1 VTLRLAILGTGRIA
15 HDHAAAARSLDSVR
29 LVAAIDVDASAAESF
44 AQTWDCEWWGTT
56 LAEAPEVDA
65 VIVCSPT
72 SLHRLHALAAIER
85 GCSVLVEKPFARSV
99 EEAEEIIAAAE
110 SKGVV
115 VSSGQVLRF
124 MPLFSWAR
132 EAIASGALGRPVQA
146 IERRLADRADN
157 FPWWSEL
164 PAFLISHWGS
174 HSIDVLCDLLGERA
188 VEVYCQADS
197 VRSAFGVVDDVSMQL
212 KFESGARATSVMS
225 FSSRYVVH
233 DLVLIGTEGTMTFD
247 CFRSATLNGQTVI
260 ELPQDEMIAR
270 GFEAQLRDFVGA
282 IGGAPSLGSA
292 RSVLPALAALA
303 AAERSALGAGVVR
316 P

>member
-1 VTLRLAILGTGRIA
+1 MRTREIGE
-15 HDHAAAARSLDSVR
+15 D
-29 LVAAIDVDASAAESF
+29 
-44 AQTWDCEWWGTT
+44 
-56 LAEAPEVDA
+56 
-65 VIVCSPT
+65 VIVAMYMNN
-72 SLHRLHALAAIER
+72 RAVEALAR
-85 GCSVLVEKPFARSV
+85 GQIDDAY
-99 EEAEEIIAAAE
+99 
-110 SKGVV
+110 
-115 VSSGQVLRF
+115 
-124 MPLFSWAR
+124 SWAR